1 MPKRPPKP
9 TRPSAVREP
18 VQVYLA
24 PEDSTLLASLAL
36 ESGLA
41 KAEII
46 RRSVRSY
53 ARTMQRESP
62 TGSHQALFTMLPLF
76 GVVGKERNLWKNE
89 AKLLRL
95 VNGLTIDSIK
105 HGWPPVNSVVCD
117 FSTPTVVKCPSP

>member
-1 MPKRPPKP
+1 MPKRPLKP

-24 PEDSTLLASLAL
+24 PEDSTLLARLAL

-62 TGSHQALFTMLPLF
+62 MM
-76 GVVGKERNLWKNE
+76 RYMNE
-89 AKLLRL
+89 SLTAKWS
-95 VNGLTIDSIK
+95 GPPITDIDAELAEEYMNT
-105 HGWPPVNSVVCD
+105 HE
-117 FSTPTVVKCPSP
+117 KCAPRRK

>member
-62 TGSHQALFTMLPLF
+62 MMQFLKESLTAKWHGPPITDIDAALAEEYMNTHEKPARRR
-76 GVVGKERNLWKNE
+76 K
-89 AKLLRL
+89 
-95 VNGLTIDSIK
+95 
-105 HGWPPVNSVVCD
+105 
-117 FSTPTVVKCPSP
+117 